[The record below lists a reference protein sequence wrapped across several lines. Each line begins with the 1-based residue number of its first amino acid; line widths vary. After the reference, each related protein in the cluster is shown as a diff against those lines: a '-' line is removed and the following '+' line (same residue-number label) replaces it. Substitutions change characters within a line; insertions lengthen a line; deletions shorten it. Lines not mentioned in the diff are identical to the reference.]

1 MVMNDEELMSM
12 IEQLTNVFEDRADQ
26 GIHPVSVASV
36 MLAVAIKQLRK
47 GLDDNEFNAIMEDLT
62 DNRFSEWENLTDEEL
77 DDLLQDLDTEN
88 KKVIH

>member
-12 IEQLTNVFEDRADQ
+12 IEQLTNVYEDRADQ

-62 DNRFSEWENLTDEEL
+62 ENQFSEWENLTDEEL

>member
-62 DNRFSEWENLTDEEL
+62 ENQFSEWENLTDEEL